1 MNFIFW
7 NTPDDITEDELD
19 RSADTAEQNKAATMD
34 EVARPQEANQS
45 SMVSSL
51 WQHYQV
57 KQKQNVTIL
66 SSRRKTTCNAFE
78 IILTQKTKFFLYTV
92 QYL

>member
-34 EVARPQEANQS
+34 EVARPQEAQLVH
-45 SMVSSL
+45 MVSSV
-51 WQHYQV
+51 WQHDQV
-57 KQKQNVTIL
+57 KQK
-66 SSRRKTTCNAFE
+66 
-78 IILTQKTKFFLYTV
+78 
-92 QYL
+92 

>member
-34 EVARPQEANQS
+34 EVARPQEAQL
-45 SMVSSL
+45 V
-51 WQHYQV
+51 QHG
-57 KQKQNVTIL
+57 KQRVTTL
-66 SSRRKTTCNAFE
+66 SSQT
-78 IILTQKTKFFLYTV
+78 KTKCYNIIKSKKNIM
-92 QYL
+92 